1 MQNILLQT
9 TTENDPDG
17 WHIGSF
23 SRLNELLS
31 QLRNKDGQLAFQVT
45 VRNRARRGRA
55 DPLLSNLHES
65 HFDQLWLL
73 AVDEGHGL
81 TEDDWTG
88 ISRFRQRDGGLM
100 VARNYMNQGSFV
112 GNLCGAGTAHQFRS
126 HDSQYYGDRHCFDK
140 PPSANAAWH
149 GYNSGAD
156 GEFQRVRAVG
166 QIHWVMRD
174 RHSPT
179 GVIRYLPAHPHE
191 GIVNAPPGDANA
203 RVIMEG
209 QSRAADRRFNIAV
222 AFERSERS
230 GRAIA
235 QSSFHHFADYNWNS
249 AAICPSTVTEPA
261 DDAIARSGEAL
272 RSTMQYVRNIA
283 FWLSA

>member
-9 TTENDPDG
+9 TIENDPDG
-17 WHIGSF
+17 WHIGRF

-45 VRNRARRGRA
+45 ARNRARRGGK
-55 DPLLSNLHES
+55 DPLLSNLHELD
-65 HFDQLWLL
+65 FDQLWLL
-73 AVDEGHGL
+73 AVDEDGGL
-81 TEDDWTG
+81 TADDCAG
-88 ISRFRQRDGGLM
+88 ISRFRQRDGGLI
-100 VARNYMNQGSFV
+100 VARNYIGQGSFV
-112 GNLCGAGTAHQFRS
+112 SNLCGAGTVHPLHS
-126 HDSQYYGDRHCFDK
+126 HPLQYDEDRHCFGNR
-140 PPSANAAWH
+140 PSANVAWH

-166 QIHWVMRD
+166 HIHLVMRD

-179 GVIRYLPAHPHE
+179 GVIRYLPAYPHE

-209 QSRAADRRFNIAV
+209 QNQAAGRRFNIAV
-222 AFERSERS
+222 AFERAERS

-235 QSSFHHFADYNWNS
+235 QSSFHHFADHNWNPVAS
-249 AAICPSTVTEPA
+249 CPSTATEPA
-261 DDAIARSGEAL
+261 GDAITKSGEAL